1 MTSTIHLI
9 EQWENNEFTS
19 FDDLL
24 EIISS
29 SDSMT
34 YLSFAEA
41 CVHLQHSQL
50 LNEITNHLQPQEVA
64 VLEVVKHRFEGHT
77 ELLDSIEKALVVC
90 CTKENRDV
98 HLEGR
103 LRMERGLVRFEEG
116 DFDGAESDLTW
127 AETRLK
133 SVSKASRDHDLS
145 LLNKAAFHMARGEQL
160 MALQVYGDISRH
172 GGHAHETIAISRLGA
187 SRIHYEL
194 GHDFD
199 AARHAWN
206 AHYHSILSNQILMAI
221 EAGTLFIEISLHHR
235 DEDAEPMSIQV
246 EKSTPRDLKDELPQL
261 RVQQDDIKEVYSWCL
276 EHIER
281 NISGEHRP
289 DLQAL
294 LRISLHLD
302 ELDSMSFLLL
312 HPEHVEDTFL
322 ASLCMS
328 IVSSAEDV
336 AKWNARLTQLSRI

>member
-1 MTSTIHLI
+1 LTTTIHLI
-9 EQWENNEFTS
+9 EQWENNQFNS
-19 FDDLL
+19 FDELL
-24 EIISS
+24 EIISA

-34 YLSFAEA
+34 CLSFAEA
-41 CVHLQHSQL
+41 CIHLQHPFL
-50 LNEITNHLQPQEVA
+50 LEQIMNNLQPQEVA
-64 VLEVVKHRFEGHT
+64 VLEVVRHRYEGSSD
-77 ELLDSIEKALVVC
+77 LLDSIEKAIEIC
-90 CTKENRDV
+90 STKEHRDV

-103 LRMERGLVRFEEG
+103 LRMERGLVRFEQG

-206 AHYHSILSNQILMAI
+206 AHYHSILANQLLMAI
-221 EAGTLFIEISLHHR
+221 EAGTLFIEISLHHQ
-235 DEDAEPMSIQV
+235 DSEAVPMQIQV
-246 EKSTPRDLKDELPQL
+246 EESTPRDLKGDLPQL
-261 RVQQDDIKEVYSWCL
+261 RVQPDDLKKVYSWCL

-281 NISGEHRP
+281 NISGLHRP

-302 ELDSMSFLLL
+302 ELDSMSFLLH
-312 HPEHVEDTFL
+312 HPENVEDAFL

-328 IVSSAEDV
+328 IVSDAEDV
-336 AKWNARLTQLSRI
+336 AKWNARLSVLSQL

>member
-19 FDDLL
+19 FDELL

-29 SDSMT
+29 SDAIT
-34 YLSFAEA
+34 FLSFAEA
-41 CVHLQHSQL
+41 CVHLENTDL
-50 LNEITNHLQPQEVA
+50 LDEIMVNLQPQEIA
-64 VLEVVKHRFEGHT
+64 VLEVVQHRYEGNSN
-77 ELLDSIEKALVVC
+77 LQDSIEKAIDIC
-90 CTKENRDV
+90 CSKEHRDV

-172 GGHAHETIAISRLGA
+172 GGHAHETIAISRIGA

-206 AHYHSILSNQILMAI
+206 AHYHSMISNQILMAI
-221 EAGTLFIEISLHHR
+221 EAGTLFIEISLHHQ
-235 DEDAEPMSIQV
+235 DVDAVPMQIQV
-246 EKSTPRDLKDELPQL
+246 EESAPRDLKDELPQL
-261 RVQQDDIKEVYSWCL
+261 RVQPDDLKKVYSWCL
-276 EHIER
+276 EHIDR
-281 NISGEHRP
+281 NVSGTHRP

-294 LRISLHLD
+294 VRISLHLD
-302 ELDSMSFLLL
+302 ELDSMSFLLH
-312 HPEHVEDTFL
+312 HPENVEDTFL

-336 AKWNARLTQLSRI
+336 TKWNARLTQLSHI

>member
-9 EQWENNEFTS
+9 ERWENNEFTT

-24 EIISS
+24 ELITSL
-29 SDSMT
+29 DSIT

-41 CVHLQHSQL
+41 CIHLENPVL
-50 LNEITNHLQPQEVA
+50 LAEIMNHLRPQEVA
-64 VLEVVKHRFEGHT
+64 VLDVVRHRFEGNT
-77 ELLDSIEKALVVC
+77 DLLNSIEQALEIC
-90 CTKENRDV
+90 CTKKHRDV

-103 LRMERGLVRFEEG
+103 LRMERGLVRFEQG
-116 DFDGAESDLTW
+116 DFEGAESDLTW

-145 LLNKAAFHMARGEQL
+145 LLNKAAYHMARGEQL

-187 SRIHYEL
+187 SRIHYAL

-206 AHYHSILSNQILMAI
+206 AHYHSILANEIMMAI
-221 EAGTLFIEISLHHR
+221 EAGTLFVEISLPHQ
-235 DEDAEPMSIQV
+235 DPEAIPMNIQV
-246 EKSTPRDLKDELPQL
+246 EDIAPRDLKDELPQL
-261 RVQQDDIKEVYSWCL
+261 SVQPNDLKSVYSWCL
-276 EHIER
+276 ENIER
-281 NISGEHRP
+281 NVSGQHRP

-302 ELDSMSFLLL
+302 ELESMSFLLL
-312 HPEHVEDTFL
+312 HPENVEDAFL

-328 IVSSAEDV
+328 IVSNAEDV
-336 AKWNARLTQLSRI
+336 AKWNARLSVLSQV

>member
-1 MTSTIHLI
+1 MTTTIHLI
-9 EQWENNEFTS
+9 EQWENNGFTS

-29 SDSMT
+29 SDSIT
-34 YLSFAEA
+34 CLSFAEA
-41 CVHLQHSQL
+41 CIHLQNHYL
-50 LNEITNHLQPQEVA
+50 LDEIMSHLQPQEKA
-64 VLEVVKHRFEGHT
+64 VLEVVRHRFEGNAD
-77 ELLDSIEKALVVC
+77 LLNSIEQAIEVC
-90 CTKENRDV
+90 SSKDHRDV

-103 LRMERGLVRFEEG
+103 LRMERGLVRFEQG

-172 GGHAHETIAISRLGA
+172 GGHADETIAISRLGA

-206 AHYHSILSNQILMAI
+206 AHYHSILANQILMAI
-221 EAGTLFIEISLHHR
+221 EAGTLFIEISLQHQ
-235 DEDAEPMSIQV
+235 DTEAPPMQIQV
-246 EKSTPRDLKDELPQL
+246 EESTPRDLKGDLPQL
-261 RVQQDDIKEVYSWCL
+261 CVQPDDLKKVYSWCL

-281 NISGEHRP
+281 NTSGLHRP

-302 ELDSMSFLLL
+302 EIDSMSFLLH
-312 HPEHVEDTFL
+312 HPENVEDAFL

-328 IVSSAEDV
+328 TVTNAEDV
-336 AKWNARLTQLSRI
+336 AKWNARLSVLSQI

>member
-1 MTSTIHLI
+1 LTTTIHLI
-9 EQWENNEFTS
+9 EQWENNQFNS
-19 FDDLL
+19 FDELL
-24 EIISS
+24 EIISA

-34 YLSFAEA
+34 CLSFAEA
-41 CVHLQHSQL
+41 CIHLQHPFL
-50 LNEITNHLQPQEVA
+50 LEQIMNNLQPQEVA
-64 VLEVVKHRFEGHT
+64 VLEVVRHRYEGSSD
-77 ELLDSIEKALVVC
+77 LLDSIENAIEIC
-90 CTKENRDV
+90 STKEHRDV

-103 LRMERGLVRFEEG
+103 LRMERGLVRFEQG

-206 AHYHSILSNQILMAI
+206 AHYHSILANQLLMAI
-221 EAGTLFIEISLHHR
+221 EAGTLFIEISLHHQ
-235 DEDAEPMSIQV
+235 DSEAVPMQIQV
-246 EKSTPRDLKDELPQL
+246 EESTPRDLKGDLPQL
-261 RVQQDDIKEVYSWCL
+261 RVQPDDLKKVYSWCL

-281 NISGEHRP
+281 NISGLHRP

-302 ELDSMSFLLL
+302 ELDSMSFLLH
-312 HPEHVEDTFL
+312 HPENVEDAFL

-328 IVSSAEDV
+328 IVSDAEDV
-336 AKWNARLTQLSRI
+336 AKWNARLSVLSQL